1 MLYRVYFILSNQE
14 LSETSVSK
22 CVENIEELP
31 KSLKDMVIRCSR
43 PQIIFYM
50 SDENRRGK

>member
-14 LSETSVSK
+14 LSETFVSK